1 MRILSILFLCI
12 LANCSAAQGFHR
24 VYGHW
29 GSYPWRSSAASSD
42 AYYLAHLGSFTGF
55 EGLELIKV
63 DLEGDTL
70 WSRGVIGSDSHL
82 ACGPDAVYLSADGLL
97 VKVDTAGTL
106 VWANGTTY
114 DNMGGGYN
122 SRVHVLNDG
131 VLTVGERD
139 CNQQTGDIH
148 YGITLARYDAD
159 GGLIWGK
166 TTTLP
171 FWKTDPG
178 LNALASVVAPNG
190 DIVIAGNRLTDMGYP
205 QTPMLAR
212 FTSTGELIWIRTYT
226 DSSGVSPLFVPTDLI
241 TTSDGNFAL
250 AGSDFLDDGGLG
262 HVLKFDDLGNMIWAR
277 RFHTDGWIMQCR
289 SLIED
294 SEHRLVMAGGC
305 RILSGWAGFL
315 IARWDL
321 DGTLI
326 DAFSIGDIGMV
337 YPFIASVQASGQ
349 DLVERAGQ
357 GYVIAGSYAGQ
368 HALMTLDYN
377 GMPGCPELATAFTLL
392 MDTVT
397 WSDLE
402 FGTPPVPVSDATGT
416 LVNTDLEPIPQNS
429 FDVCPLVTSILAHA
443 DRRPDLRISP
453 VPATDAITCKWTQQ
467 SDGVTGLELI
477 DAVGRAIQ
485 RTTAHCAA
493 GPQRVTLPVAERAR
507 GIYLLR
513 VTIEGHT
520 TARRVILE

>member
-1 MRILSILFLCI
+1 MRILFILFLFI

-42 AYYLAHLGSFTGF
+42 AFYLAHLGSFTGF

-63 DLEGDTL
+63 DLEGDTV
-70 WSRGVIGSDSHL
+70 WSRGVTGSDSHL
-82 ACGPDAVYLSADGLL
+82 ACGPDAIYLSADGLL

-250 AGSDFLDDGGLG
+250 AGSGYLDEGGLG

-294 SEHRLVMAGGC
+294 SAHRLVVAGSC
-305 RILSGWAGFL
+305 RASGGWAGL
-315 IARWDL
+315 LSARWDL
-321 DGTLI
+321 DGGLI
-326 DAFSIGDIGMV
+326 DVVSIGDLGDW
-337 YPFIASVQASGQ
+337 YPATEPYLASGQ
-349 DLVERAGQ
+349 DLVERPGT
-357 GYVIAGSYAGQ
+357 GYVIAGPYAGQ

-377 GMPGCPELATAFTLL
+377 GVPGCPDLGAALALL
-392 MDTVT
+392 SDTVS

-402 FGTPPVPVSDATGT
+402 FGTPPVPVLDATGT
-416 LVNTDLEPIPQNS
+416 SVDLDLFPLPQTT
-429 FDVCPLVTSILAHA
+429 FDVCPLVTAMPTHPA
-443 DRRPDLRISP
+443 DPPDLRISP
-453 VPATDAITCKWTQQ
+453 VPATDEIMCEWSQQ
-467 SDGVTGLELI
+467 AQGVTLIELV
-477 DAVGRAIQ
+477 DVRGQLMQ
-485 RTTAHCAA
+485 RTTLHPTI
-493 GPQRVTLPVAERAR
+493 GPQRIVLPLSERAR
-507 GIYLLR
+507 GVYFLR
-513 VTIEGHT
+513 IIMENGAAV
-520 TARRVILE
+520 RRVVLE